1 MSGITKLIELTMD
14 VNEITP
20 KNVTVHGIDKK
31 SQKRNQ

>member
-1 MSGITKLIELTMD
+1 MSGLNKVVELTMD

-20 KNVTVHGIDKK
+20 KNKNVTGIDTK